1 MAGNHKSSMRPRPGA
16 PPGLETDGQGNVI
29 PFARRT
35 PEDQAQASRSL
46 KDPEQEAQAPSS
58 MPRTQQGSG
67 GASRHGDPAGH
78 QGGYHR

>member
-1 MAGNHKSSMRPRPGA
+1 MADDRKAKMQPKPDA
-16 PPGLETDGQGNVI
+16 PPGPETDDQGNVI

-35 PEDQAQASRSL
+35 REDQAQPSRSL

-58 MPRTQQGSG
+58 MPRAQQGSG
-67 GASRHGDPAGH
+67 GTSRHGDPAGR